1 VARIYI
7 SHNHANRELVVEVA
21 TALRERRHEL
31 QLDPVVPGEGG
42 DWDEIMRE
50 QLATAEAFV
59 VFVSEASMQS
69 GFVNAEIGAARF
81 RRETGSLLMIAV
93 IVDGTERPSILHGVR
108 AIRAPERDAESIA
121 KQVDQLIANDT
132 RPGIDLFV
140 SHAHRDVAL
149 AKQIVTALEVGLE
162 VPRGSIRC
170 TSVPGYKLDL
180 GAMPHDQLARG
191 LNATRCVLAIVT
203 PSSLASQWV
212 LFELGA
218 TWALAKSWIPLLAPG
233 LRADDLPGPLRGAA
247 AASLSDEGGLR
258 AARDQIGTTL
268 RWEPRSVAASDGLLA
283 DAAGLAGKTSYFE
296 NDVQSELTAS
306 FAAKRAGIGP
316 TQGSIVDNIANRPGR
331 PEFSLDEIA
340 AAFPK
345 VDRGSLYYRLEQLRF
360 LGFLSRRGAPPNFK
374 WACSAAYGDVLGRGG
389 E

>member
-1 VARIYI
+1 MARIYV
-7 SHNHANRELVVEVA
+7 SHNHADRELVVEVTSA
-21 TALRERRHEL
+21 MRERGHEL

-50 QLATAEAFV
+50 QLATADAFV
-59 VFVSEASMQS
+59 VFVSEASMRS

-93 IVDGTERPSILHGVR
+93 IVDGTERPSILRGIR
-108 AIRAPERDAESIA
+108 AIRAPEPDADSIA
-121 KQVDQLIANDT
+121 KQVDQLIVNDT

-162 VPRGSIRC
+162 VPKGSIRC
-170 TSVPGYKLDL
+170 TSVPGYKMDL
-180 GAMPHDQLARG
+180 GAMPHDQLARE
-191 LNATRCVLAIVT
+191 LNGTRCVLAIVT

-218 TWALAKSWIPLLAPG
+218 TWALAKSWVPLLAPG

-258 AARDQIGTTL
+258 ATRDQIGTVL
-268 RWEPRSVAASDGLLA
+268 RWEPRSVAASDGILA
-283 DAAGLAGKTSYFE
+283 DAAGLAGRTSYFE

-306 FAAKRAGIGP
+306 FGAKRATIGP
-316 TQGSIVDNIANRPGR
+316 TQGRIVDLVANAPGR
-331 PEFSLDEIA
+331 PQFTLDQIA
-340 AAFPK
+340 GALPD
-345 VDRGSLYYRLEQLRF
+345 VDRRSLYYRLEQLRF
-360 LGFLSRRGAPPNFK
+360 LGFLSRLGNPPNFT
-374 WACSAAYGDVLGRGG
+374 WACSTAYADELPRAI
-389 E
+389 